1 MAATTTAA
9 LGKASALPMAIA
21 ALLVAAVLAPG
32 GTAGLSKLTLLEGP
46 DCGGTATT
54 HRCGFHY
61 EEGHP
66 LLTLTFPVRGGGR
79 RLLSP
84 IASRYARDAVVCGVR
99 ETQFA

>member
-9 LGKASALPMAIA
+9 LGKASAL
-21 ALLVAAVLAPG
+21 LC
-32 GTAGLSKLTLLEGP
+32 KLTLLEGP

-54 HRCGFHY
+54 HRCGVPPDPLGGGWRFHY

-99 ETQFA
+99 ETQFAQMTC